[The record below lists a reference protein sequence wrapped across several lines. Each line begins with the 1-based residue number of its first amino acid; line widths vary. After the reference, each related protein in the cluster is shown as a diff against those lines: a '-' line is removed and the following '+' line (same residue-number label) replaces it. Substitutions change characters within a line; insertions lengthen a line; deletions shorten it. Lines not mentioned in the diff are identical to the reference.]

1 MLLLLKTPGM
11 WEGWDFAPFFWGGDL
26 WEILF
31 RRMPIKAEK
40 NGPRSFAESAGLPF
54 IKL

>member
-1 MLLLLKTPGM
+1 MMMLKAPGM
-11 WEGWDFAPFFWGGDL
+11 WEGWDFSDL

-31 RRMPIKAEK
+31 QLMLIKAEK
-40 NGPRSFAESAGLPF
+40 NGPRSLTESAGLPF